1 VTTAEEGFT
10 TQAFF
15 REQGV
20 DSEKFGLEKDLE
32 RHRLGGAAKT
42 SL

>member
-1 VTTAEEGFT
+1 VAAAQKSFT
-10 TQAFF
+10 SQAFF
-15 REQGV
+15 RQQGV
-20 DSEKFGLEKDLE
+20 NSEKFGLEENLE